1 MQKQNSSIQ
10 FTNAKV
16 SVTSGKK
23 SLDPRQFA
31 SARTES
37 RDESAKETSWLWTL
51 ETAITTAWTNSIRN
65 FRRVCSHEFPRRLLS
80 PEGHSN
86 ANQKNSAKRRDR
98 WYLDRKRHLRH
109 FAQARSKY
117 RLWALLGIFFE
128 NVWWYLLFS
137 FISSE
142 KHARGYRFNS
152 NLFP

>member
-1 MQKQNSSIQ
+1 MQKQNCPIYQCKSICYI
-10 FTNAKV
+10 
-16 SVTSGKK
+16 GKK
-23 SLDPRQFA
+23 SLDPRQYA

-37 RDESAKETSWLWTL
+37 RDESARETSWLWTL
-51 ETAITTAWTNSIRN
+51 ETAKQQREQIQFEILGVYVLTN
-65 FRRVCSHEFPRRLLS
+65 FRLLS
-80 PEGHSN
+80 PEDHSN
-86 ANQKNSAKRRDR
+86 ANQKNSAKRRAR
-98 WYLDRKRHLRH
+98 WYLDRKRHLRR

-142 KHARGYRFNS
+142 KHARGNRFNS